1 MGKKKISYRDL
12 FDKFDTDHDNMVSL
26 AEFTLGLTSM
36 LTIAAP
42 FAEQLYAI
50 MDKRGIGLIN
60 YDQFLDVIKSRKTE
74 VKNVTDNFNW
84 EYSMI
89 EKIKQWVLSKKCT
102 IEEAYKCF
110 DRDFDGLVSQQDL
123 MLSLK
128 TLLEVPSDQLV
139 EAKVERLFR
148 LLDTFKAGVVQL
160 SDFQKIVKLT
170 PEKSQSSDLLN
181 WKQSAI

>member
-1 MGKKKISYRDL
+1 
-12 FDKFDTDHDNMVSL
+12 
-26 AEFTLGLTSM
+26 
-36 LTIAAP
+36 
-42 FAEQLYAI
+42 
-50 MDKRGIGLIN
+50 
-60 YDQFLDVIKSRKTE
+60 
-74 VKNVTDNFNW
+74 
-84 EYSMI
+84 
-89 EKIKQWVLSKKCT
+89 
-102 IEEAYKCF
+102 
-110 DRDFDGLVSQQDL
+110 

-170 PEKSQSSDLLN
+170 HASSQSSDLLN